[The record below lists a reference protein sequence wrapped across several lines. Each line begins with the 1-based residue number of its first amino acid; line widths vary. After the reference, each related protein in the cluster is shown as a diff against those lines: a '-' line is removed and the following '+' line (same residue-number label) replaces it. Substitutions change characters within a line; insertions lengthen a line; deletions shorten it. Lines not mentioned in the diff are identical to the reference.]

1 MLNIT
6 TNKEFRSDVPFCLW
20 QGSVSSPYV
29 GILNEK
35 MKIPNVLL
43 AEEAVPSLG
52 QAEVAGLL
60 SRSSLP
66 FPA

>member
-20 QGSVSSPYV
+20 QGSVSFPYV
-29 GILNEK
+29 GIPNEK

-43 AEEAVPSLG
+43 AEEAVPRLG
-52 QAEVAGLL
+52 QADVARLL
-60 SRSSLP
+60 SYSSLP
-66 FPA
+66 LLA